1 MIFEAKHYQISL
13 PYLIYISGVLM
24 SLDKL
29 SDETLTEVFKQ
40 VKTFEELCVLAFAET
55 KKNV

>member
-1 MIFEAKHYQISL
+1 
-13 PYLIYISGVLM
+13 M